1 MADFRTG
8 SVGIL
13 GRTNVGKST
22 FLNTVMGE
30 KLLITST
37 KPQTTRNRIRC
48 VYTTDTAQI
57 VFVDTPG
64 LHQPHTQLGRYI
76 LRASFRAL
84 REIDLLMYMV
94 EARGEVNRYDRLI
107 FNRLMDHDYPIFL
120 LVNKIDRASDDKIKE
135 TLLAY
140 STIGRFAELI
150 PVCALRGDNVDEVI
164 RTVVSYLPQGK
175 PLFDPSVRTD
185 CSEEFLVG
193 ELIREKIF
201 QSTFHELPYSTAV
214 QVTQMS
220 ERKDGLIKIH
230 ANIIVD
236 RNSQK
241 GIIVGKGGKMIKK
254 IGTQARRDIESLLGT
269 HVFIDLRV
277 KTASGWTKEKER
289 IEQLVGRD

>member
-8 SVGIL
+8 TVGIL

-37 KPQTTRNRIRC
+37 KPQTTRNRVRC

-107 FNRLMDHDYPIFL
+107 FNRLMDHGYPIFL

-140 STIGRFAELI
+140 STINSFAELI

-175 PLFDPSVRTD
+175 PLFDPAVRTD
-185 CSEEFLVG
+185 CSEEFLVR

-220 ERKDGLIKIH
+220 ECKDGLIKIQ

-236 RNSQK
+236 RDSQK

-277 KTASGWTKEKER
+277 KTVTGWTKEEER

>member
-8 SVGIL
+8 TVGIL

-37 KPQTTRNRIRC
+37 KPQTTRNRVRC

-64 LHQPHTQLGRYI
+64 LHQPHTQLERYI
-76 LRASFRAL
+76 LRTSFRAL

-107 FNRLMDHDYPIFL
+107 FNRLMDHGYPIFL

-140 STIGRFAELI
+140 SIINRFAELI

-175 PLFDPSVRTD
+175 PLFDPAVRTD
-185 CSEEFLVG
+185 CSEEFLVR

-220 ERKDGLIKIH
+220 ECKDGLIKIQ

-236 RNSQK
+236 RDSQK

-254 IGTQARRDIESLLGT
+254 IGTQARRGIESLLGT
-269 HVFIDLRV
+269 HVFIDLRE
-277 KTASGWTKEKER
+277 KTVTGWTKEEER
-289 IEQLVGRD
+289 IEQMVGRD